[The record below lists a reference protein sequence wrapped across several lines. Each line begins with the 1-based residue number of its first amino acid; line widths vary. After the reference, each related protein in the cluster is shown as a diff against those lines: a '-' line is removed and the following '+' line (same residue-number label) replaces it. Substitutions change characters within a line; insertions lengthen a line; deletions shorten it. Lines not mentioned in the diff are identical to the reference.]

1 MKKFFGL
8 VMSLLLVMT
17 VPVIAVQAQGGSSP
31 LYKYVKNADGS
42 YSYDE
47 TKPVYMYNG
56 SSEQVMIPDT
66 YTAPKRQF
74 RTAWVATI
82 ANLNMPKVQSQS
94 EFEAKYTEIL
104 NTFSDWNMN
113 AMIFQVRPM
122 LDTYYQSEINPWS
135 EFLSGQQGVDPG
147 YDPLP
152 WMIEETHARGMEF
165 HAWFNPYRVTNAKIS
180 TQSVLNAIG
189 MTKEEAMAMT
199 IPEHI
204 AKLNEAGILADNNFA
219 VLHPE
224 WVLRFDEKLFLNP
237 GIPEVRQNVID
248 TIAEV
253 IHNYDVDAIHFDDYF
268 YPYRIT
274 VDGQNVFFGDANED
288 RETFETYGIPEGYSD
303 DTEGIESWRRD
314 NVTALVEGI
323 KAEINSYNSDTK
335 SAVQFGISPF
345 GIWEHKAY
353 DDRGSNTPVGSSES
367 YSKSIFADTYK
378 WIKDETLDYVIPQI
392 YWSFDQAAAPYG
404 ELTSWWDSV
413 VDCTRVQLYI
423 GHANYKHVGNGG
435 WEAAWMNPQ
444 EVPNQLKFN
453 QQYENVAGSAL
464 FSYNDIMPSNVA
476 SLPVDQQAKNQA
488 KNDALA
494 LIRDQYFNTPALSPA
509 KPWLASGAMAAPTEG
524 YFDKGSSNSFT
535 WQDSS
540 ENAQYYV
547 VYRGQGE
554 AADIINNPANIVAKV
569 WRPDGATSLSFTDET
584 AATLRAQSN
593 YVVTALD
600 AAHNESAPVLIKA
613 RDAGGNTDDNSGS
626 GTSSENGGTGG
637 TTGELPQTGENFA
650 LWALL
655 GAGILVVGGAVLLK
669 RKAD

>member
-17 VPVIAVQAQGGSSP
+17 VPVIAVQAQDDSSP

-47 TKPVYMYNG
+47 SKPVYMYNG
-56 SSEQVMIPDT
+56 STEQVMIPDT

-94 EFEAKYTEIL
+94 EFETKYTEIL

-113 AMIFQVRPM
+113 AMIFQVRPL
-122 LDTYYQSEINPWS
+122 LDSYYQSEINPWS

-165 HAWFNPYRVTNAKIS
+165 HAWFNPYRVTNTKLS
-180 TQSVLNAIG
+180 TQSILNAIG
-189 MTKEEAMAMT
+189 MTKEDALAMT
-199 IPEHI
+199 IPEHV

-248 TIAEV
+248 SITEV
-253 IHNYDVDAIHFDDYF
+253 INNYDVDAIHFDDYF

-274 VDGQNVFFGDANED
+274 VDGQNVFFGDVNED
-288 RETFETYGIPEGYSD
+288 RETFETYGIPAGYSD

-314 NVTALVEGI
+314 NVTALIEGI
-323 KAEINSYNSDTK
+323 KTEIDSYNGNTGS
-335 SAVQFGISPF
+335 SVQFGISPF
-345 GIWEHKAY
+345 GIWEHKEY
-353 DDRGSNTPVGSSES
+353 DERGSNTPTGSSES

-413 VDCTRVQLYI
+413 VDGTRVQLYI

-435 WEAAWMNPQ
+435 WEPAWMNP
-444 EVPNQLKFN
+444 EEIPNQLKFN

-476 SLPVDQQAKNQA
+476 ALPADQQAKNQA
-488 KNDALA
+488 KNDALT
-494 LIRDQYFNTPALSPA
+494 LIRDQYFSTPALSPA
-509 KPWLASGAMAAPTEG
+509 KPWLASAPMTVLRDG
-524 YFDKGSSNSFT
+524 YFDEASSNSFT
-535 WQDSS
+535 WQDDS
-540 ENAQYYV
+540 ENARYYV

-554 AADIINNPANIVAKV
+554 AADIINDPANIIAKV
-569 WRPDGATSLSFTDET
+569 WREDGANSLSFTDES
-584 AATLRAQSN
+584 AATLRAETT

-600 AAHNESAPVLIKA
+600 AAHNETPPLVIQA
-613 RDAGGNTDDNSGS
+613 RAGSGSTDNNSGN
-626 GTSSENGGTGG
+626 GTSSENGSGG
-637 TTGELPQTGENFA
+637 AGSELPQTGENFA
-650 LWALL
+650 VSALL
-655 GAGILVVGGAVLLK
+655 GVGIIVVAGVVLLK